1 MPSLGKPIPMDP
13 DAGITEADIQW
24 FMKDFDMDRQTV
36 CEVLDA
42 LDPGCVKE
50 EFWKLNP
57 TLPENV
63 VDNVVR
69 KNVSASVDYHLYRTF
84 NNEAS

>member
-1 MPSLGKPIPMDP
+1 MEVK
-13 DAGITEADIQW
+13 EEDIQW
-24 FMKDFDMDRQTV
+24 FMEEFDMSRTEV

-42 LDPGCVKE
+42 LNPGCVKD
-50 EFWKLNP
+50 EFWSQNP

-63 VDNVVR
+63 VDDVVR
-69 KNVSASVDYHLYRTF
+69 QNVSASVEYHQYRTF